1 LFCAIITR
9 EVVAQPAGAR
19 IRNDACAGCVCNHV
33 ACRWSHPTSR
43 TAGWMKH
50 VKRPEMN
57 SMRVKLVREILG
69 AKVRFI
75 AITLVVMIGVMI
87 FIASSMSYRNLKTS
101 YEYTYQ
107 KLNYADFVVKSEKI
121 PPYIVDK
128 AAKIPGVTMMTP
140 RVRKDV
146 SIMMPN
152 GKKLVGRTTGIPTE
166 RPLVDDL
173 LVKKGRFFTKADTR
187 VCIAE
192 SHFADFYN
200 LKPGDTLQYIR
211 QGVNIPLKI
220 IGIAGNPEYLVL
232 AGEKGDFSPMLS
244 SSTMA
249 ILWVPL
255 ADGQWMADLPNAYN
269 QLLFKVRDY
278 NKVDTQIAA
287 AETIMKNTGIQE
299 IVTKDQNQGNKML
312 QMDLD
317 GMKSFALFFPLLFLG
332 IACFSIYILLSRL
345 VYTQR
350 PFIGVM
356 RAMGYKRSQILEHY
370 LSFALIIGILG
381 AVLGAGLGYLLS
393 YFITS
398 VYAKT
403 LGFPL
408 IRIKTYWVILFQ
420 GMSLSLLFCAFA
432 GFIPAAK
439 SARLDPSKAMR
450 GETLEQ
456 VFRRPLLERIFPPLK
471 KMPMF
476 LKVPVRNMFR
486 NRRRTVFTLLGLIF
500 SVMIVLVFLAVL
512 NTAGDALNRGFNL
525 NNRFDMV
532 AIFLGGRD
540 AAVVNRIERLD
551 GVAKVEPSTGYSCR
565 LIWDGGATD
574 TVMMGLEP
582 DTSMRR
588 FYTPG
593 RQEVHLTANHVL
605 LNQFYHLKKGI
616 QVGDR
621 VKIKTAWREGEFVV
635 GPFIEEPMGN
645 IMYLERNEAAE
656 LLAYG
661 VAARGSFYVK
671 TIPGRQAEVRDGLQ
685 KIPGMAAIIDLAE
698 IKREV
703 NQYMSLMYIIVYVML
718 VFALLMAFTL
728 TFNTITINI
737 LERER
742 EIATIRTIG
751 TEPWKIS
758 AMTTLENVIFGLL
771 AIGPG
776 ILLGV
781 AVGRYAMS
789 LQQTDFMTLTLVV
802 YPTSYFLVGI
812 GIIVILL
819 ICQVPSLRYVKRVEL
834 ARATKER
841 GA

>member
-1 LFCAIITR
+1 
-9 EVVAQPAGAR
+9 
-19 IRNDACAGCVCNHV
+19 
-33 ACRWSHPTSR
+33 
-43 TAGWMKH
+43 MKYI
-50 VKRPEMN
+50 KRPEKN
-57 SMRVKLVREILG
+57 SMRIKLVREILG

-101 YEYTYQ
+101 YEYTYE
-107 KLNYADFVVKSEKI
+107 KLNFADFQVKADKI
-121 PPYIVDK
+121 PPYVVEK

-140 RVRKDV
+140 RVRKDL
-146 SIMMPN
+146 SIVMPN
-152 GKKLVGRTTGIPTE
+152 GKKLVGRTTGIPIE

-173 LVKKGRFFTKADTR
+173 LVKKGRFFEKGDQH

-200 LKPGDTLQYIR
+200 LKPGDTLQYVR
-211 QGVNIPLKI
+211 QGVNVPIKI
-220 IGIAGNPEYLVL
+220 VGIAGNPEYLVL
-232 AGEKGDFSPMLS
+232 AGEKGDFSPTLS
-244 SSTMA
+244 SFTMA

-269 QLLFKVRDY
+269 QAVFKVKDY
-278 NKVDTQIAA
+278 GKVDTQIAK
-287 AETIMKNTGIQE
+287 AESIMKNTGILE
-299 IVTKDQNQGNKML
+299 IITRDENQGNKML
-312 QMDLD
+312 QMDLK
-317 GMKSFALFFPLLFLG
+317 GMQSFALFFPLLFLG

-356 RAMGYKRSQILEHY
+356 RAMGYKQSQILEHY
-370 LSFALIIGILG
+370 LSFALIIG
-381 AVLGAGLGYLLS
+381 VLGAFMGALFGYALS

-398 VYAKT
+398 VYAQT

-408 IRIKTYWVILFQ
+408 VRIKTYWSILGE
-420 GMSLSLLFCAFA
+420 GMALSLLFCAFA
-432 GFIPAAK
+432 GFVPAMK

-450 GETLEQ
+450 GETLEV
-456 VFRRPLLERIFPPLK
+456 VFRRPLLERIIPPLK
-471 KMPMF
+471 KLPMF
-476 LKVPVRNMFR
+476 LKVPIRNMFR
-486 NRRRTVFTLLGLIF
+486 NRRRTAFTLLGLTF
-500 SVMIVLVFLAVL
+500 SVMIVLVFLGVL

-540 AAVVNRIERLD
+540 AAVINRIQRID

-565 LIWDGGATD
+565 LVWDGGAAD

-582 DTSMRR
+582 NTSMRS
-588 FYTPG
+588 FFTPDKK
-593 RQEVHLTANHVL
+593 EVRLTDNHIL

-616 QVGDR
+616 QVGQK
-621 VKIKTAWREGEFVV
+621 VTLKTSWESREFTV

-645 IMYLERNEAAE
+645 VIYVQRSDAQK
-656 LLAYG
+656 LLDYG

-671 TIPGRQAEVRDGLQ
+671 AVPGQQAKVREGLQ
-685 KIPGMAAIIDLAE
+685 KISGMAAIIDLAE

-703 NQYMSLMYIIVYVML
+703 SQYMNLMYVIVYVML

-771 AIGPG
+771 AIVPG

-789 LQQTDFMTLTLVV
+789 LQQTDYMTLSLVV
-802 YPTSYFLVGI
+802 YPSSYFLVGV
-812 GIIVILL
+812 GIIIILL

-834 ARATKER
+834 ATATKER
-841 GA
+841 GGG